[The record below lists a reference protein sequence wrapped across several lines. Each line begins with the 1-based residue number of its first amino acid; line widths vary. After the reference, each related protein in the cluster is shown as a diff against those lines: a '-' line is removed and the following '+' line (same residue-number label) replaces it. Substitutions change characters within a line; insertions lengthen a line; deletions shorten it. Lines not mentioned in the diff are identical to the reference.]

1 MRLRVGGK
9 FGSSGDL
16 GDEGQINRARAASS
30 RRRAGGAT
38 PAGPL
43 GAASCNSEIRWSKV
57 RAVESRFDAGWFAA
71 TSACAWISAVIV
83 AGASATAEVASSG
96 DWRRARLSTRGSGI
110 IAGDADARDVDGRS
124 KPRSLSRRSRHNSD
138 PERHNRRW
146 LIGKTARFAPSCGC
160 GASRARQGLKP
171 ALKDDGLGAQ
181 PVRPLRG
188 FGIDAPLFLLP
199 GFVESRELIGR
210 LAGQSPARH
219 CKRQDR

>member
-124 KPRSLSRRSRHNSD
+124 KPRSMKVVIEAITPQLRSRTAQSPLAHRKNRKVRAKLRVRRFTRAAGPQTSAEGRW
-138 PERHNRRW
+138 PRRAAGPSAPRLRHRRP
-146 LIGKTARFAPSCGC
+146 TVPPARLRRVA
-160 GASRARQGLKP
+160 RAH
-171 ALKDDGLGAQ
+171 
-181 PVRPLRG
+181 RPPRRTVAR
-188 FGIDAPLFLLP
+188 APL
-199 GFVESRELIGR
+199 
-210 LAGQSPARH
+210 
-219 CKRQDR
+219 